1 MRACDAHGPVW
12 KSEKQ
17 MSPGEGYLLGA
28 RFMQRSVIQDKLID
42 RDMPI
47 MQAMG
52 FTREQYRLQVESIQ
66 GAGPW
71 LIWDEC
77 IGVLKLSQ
85 ADKDAAR
92 EAAKRFWV
100 DKSTPGHMPG
110 SRVKTREKKP
120 AYFVI
125 FGNGFTPS
133 EEQAKFIMLAWLDK
147 RKAVLGTDAVVGVR
161 SDLRFRTQAPR
172 MQFIEVVSEVKKEH
186 PRQVIDD
193 MVMLDQRTGKDIAVV
208 AVWPPEDTAYIQ
220 TVLKSEK
227 KQAAQSSTSSTVEQ
241 SRTRRRWWEFWK

>member
-1 MRACDAHGPVW
+1 MAVCDAHGAVC

-28 RFMQRSVIQDKLID
+28 RFVQRSVIQDKLID
-42 RDMPI
+42 RDMPM
-47 MQAMG
+47 MQVMG
-52 FTREQYRLQVESIQ
+52 MGITREQYRLEIESMQ
-66 GAGPW
+66 GASPW
-71 LIWDEC
+71 LICDEC
-77 IGVLKLSQ
+77 IGVLNLSQ

-100 DKSTPGHMPG
+100 DKSTPGHVPG

-133 EEQAKFIMLAWLDK
+133 EEQNKFIMLAWLEK
-147 RKAVLGTDAVVGVR
+147 RKAVLGTDAVIGVR
-161 SDLRFRTQAPR
+161 SDLRFRPQAPR
-172 MQFIEVVSEVKKEH
+172 MQFIEVVSEVRKEH
-186 PRQVIDD
+186 PGQVIDD
-193 MVMLDQRTGKDIAVV
+193 MLMLDQRTGKDIALV

-220 TVLKSEK
+220 TLLKSEK
-227 KQAAQSSTSSTVEQ
+227 KQ
-241 SRTRRRWWEFWK
+241 